1 MDRKNRLAL
10 VLVLAVLPLCAAA
23 QMSSAANSPAASP
36 DMSKRT
42 PVLVELFTSE
52 GCSSCP
58 PADALLANL
67 ARQTGTVYIIPI
79 EEHVTYWNHE
89 GWTDPYSA
97 DEWTQRQL
105 AYSTH
110 SDKSDVYTPE
120 MVVDGGS
127 GFNGSNTQQAQAEI
141 AKAAQAPRTTVSITP
156 EPGSGAQKV
165 TVSVGKL
172 EGASNDDSAEVWL
185 AVAEDG
191 LSSSVTHGENS
202 GHTLQHIGVLRSL
215 HKIGVA
221 ESKRGDTTFSGHTE
235 IKLKSNWNRDKLHV
249 IAFVQEK
256 KSHKVLGATSVTL

>member
-1 MDRKNRLAL
+1 MNRKNRLAF
-10 VLVLAVLPLCAAA
+10 VLVLAFLPLCAVA
-23 QMSSAANSPAASP
+23 QMSSAPNSSVPP
-36 DMSKRT
+36 DMAKRR

-58 PADALLANL
+58 PADALLAKL
-67 ARQTGTVYIIPI
+67 AAQSGSVDIIPL

-120 MVVDGGS
+120 MVVDGGT
-127 GFNGSNTQQAQAEI
+127 GFNGGNPQLVQSEI
-141 AKAAQAPRTTVSITP
+141 SKAAQAPRTTVSLTP
-156 EPGSGAQKV
+156 EQGSGGAQKV
-165 TVSVGKL
+165 TVTVGKL
-172 EGASNDDSAEVWL
+172 EGASNDDVAEVWL

-191 LSSSVTHGENS
+191 LSSSVTRGENS
-202 GHTLQHIGVLRSL
+202 GHTLQHLGVLRSL
-215 HKIGVA
+215 HKVGVA
-221 ESKRGDTTFSGHTE
+221 ESKRGDTTFSGHAE

-256 KSHKVLGATSVTL
+256 KSHKILGATSVAL